1 MNLTVAGTGYVGLVT
16 GTGFANLG
24 NKVICF
30 DIDKAKLDA
39 LTGGE
44 LTIYEPGLEEIFKRN
59 LKAGRLVFTSDIKKA
74 VRESD
79 IILNCVGTPSNHL
92 QEADLTAV
100 ENVAMQIGK
109 FMNRYKVIVNKI
121 QCLSEPQTL

>member
-30 DIDKAKLDA
+30 DIDEEKIETLSK
-39 LTGGE
+39 GE

-59 LKAGRLVFTSDIKKA
+59 IKTGRLIFTSDPQKA
-74 VRESD
+74 IRESK
-79 IILNCVGTPSNHL
+79 IILICVGTPCNHI
-92 QEADLTAV
+92 QEADLTSV
-100 ENVAMQIGK
+100 ENIAKQIGK
-109 FMNRYKVIVNKI
+109 LMNGYKVVVNK
-121 QCLSEPQTL
+121 STVPVGTA